1 MRHVLDQRRLGVAP
15 RVANVDDEGNPAIV
29 DDSLTVTLTLSPDVP
44 PAQERETYAS
54 ELDGLDDPFLQTKSA
69 QRRRST
75 RGGRSPLSP
84 LKAFW
89 VVRGTV
95 TEEGVSGNAED
106 FSRLSSASAADLR
119 ACPRLRIHTPKMP
132 LAAGSSAVYVQ
143 NTAPGFV
150 STPG

>member
-1 MRHVLDQRRLGVAP
+1 MYKCAEDSSCKRADQPAIQRGQTVSKLEKVTNALDERGLGVAP

-95 TEEGVSGNAED
+95 TEEGVSGNA
-106 FSRLSSASAADLR
+106 
-119 ACPRLRIHTPKMP
+119 
-132 LAAGSSAVYVQ
+132 
-143 NTAPGFV
+143 
-150 STPG
+150 